1 MRGEL
6 LAGDS
11 DLEKAGVFVEVGVI
25 LMNTQSSVFERN
37 TTDPFPGLK
46 IGR

>member
-25 LMNTQSSVFERN
+25 LMNTQSSVFESN
-37 TTDPFPGLK
+37 ATDPFPGLK